1 MKYFNLYYKDS
12 KINSIPL
19 TETEVNE
26 IFSSN
31 KKISKSNPITKE
43 INEIPLNKIQIVKTF
58 II

>member
-43 INEIPLNKIQIVKTF
+43 INEIPLNKIQIVKTV